1 MPRLSR
7 YLVEHCLPTVEDFK
21 FFKQPPCQMLAEVE
35 LQVKEESSKSRSG
48 HLDDLRSAFERMR
61 RHQLK
66 MNPKSAKVIIDA
78 PPPKNEKG
86 VQSLLGQ
93 INFLQRFMA
102 NSVGKVE
109 PFSSLLKLK
118 NEEQF
123 QREET
128 HQRAFDAIK
137 EYLAKPPVLIQPR
150 QGQPLKLYISGAE
163 NSIGS
168 PLPKTMMRRKS
179 KQCITSVEF

>member
-1 MPRLSR
+1 
-7 YLVEHCLPTVEDFK
+7 
-21 FFKQPPCQMLAEVE
+21 
-35 LQVKEESSKSRSG
+35 
-48 HLDDLRSAFERMR
+48 MR

-66 MNPKSAKVIIDA
+66 MNSKKCDFGVCMRNFIGFLVHPRGIEIDKNKAKVIIDA
-78 PPPKNEKG
+78 PPPKNKKG

-93 INFLQRFMA
+93 INFLQRFIA

-109 PFSSLLKLK
+109 TFSSLLKLK
-118 NEEQF
+118 DEEEF
-123 QREET
+123 QWEET

-150 QGQPLKLYISGAE
+150 PGRPLKLYISGVE
-163 NSIGS
+163 NSIRS
-168 PLPKTMMRRKS
+168 PLPKTTMRRKS